1 MDVVPLIAHYIR
13 KVTNKDVSIKKTE
26 DGENEC
32 KSLLM
37 NKGKV

>member
-1 MDVVPLIAHYIR
+1 MYVVPVIAHYIR
-13 KVTNKDVSIKKTE
+13 KVTNNYLSIKKTE

-32 KSLLM
+32 KSLM